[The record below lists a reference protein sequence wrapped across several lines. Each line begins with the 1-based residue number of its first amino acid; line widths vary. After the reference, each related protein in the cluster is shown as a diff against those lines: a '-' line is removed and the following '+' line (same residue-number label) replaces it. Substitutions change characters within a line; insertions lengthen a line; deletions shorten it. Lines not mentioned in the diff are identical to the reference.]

1 MIKSIYSTDG
11 KILRAWL
18 KEKRRGAG
26 LTIREL
32 AERLDVH
39 HSIIGKI
46 ETGERRLDVVEL
58 IEYSNAIEADP
69 IECIVRLLEVRKGI

>member
-39 HSIIGKI
+39 HSIIGK
-46 ETGERRLDVVEL
+46 
-58 IEYSNAIEADP
+58 
-69 IECIVRLLEVRKGI
+69 